1 MNYSRAFK
9 NHLNNLREAED
20 RSQMHVNVLLVINR
34 NVDRYK
40 EDVLSDI
47 RAVSGVTIIKVIQH
61 RNIKNL
67 DYNIVSMKFDRHPF
81 GTESVVKTLM
91 RIRKD
96 LLNIPGIVRIKYVT
110 RPELIGPASSR

>member
-1 MNYSRAFK
+1 MDYFKTFK
-9 NHLNNLREAED
+9 NHLNKLNEAED
-20 RSQMHVNVLLVINR
+20 RSQMLVNILLVINR

-40 EDVLSDI
+40 EDVLSDVRSI
-47 RAVSGVTIIKVIQH
+47 SGVTIIKVMQH

-91 RIRKD
+91 NIRRN
-96 LLNIPGIVRIKYVT
+96 LLKIPGVVRVKYVT
-110 RPELIGPASSR
+110 RPELIGPAASK

>member
-1 MNYSRAFK
+1 MDHFRAFK
-9 NHLNNLREAED
+9 SHLDKLREAED
-20 RSQMHVNVLLVINR
+20 RSQMHVNILLVINR

-47 RAVSGVTIIKVIQH
+47 RAISGITIIKVMQH

-81 GTESVVKTLM
+81 GNESVVKTLM
-91 RIRKD
+91 KIRRD
-96 LLNIPGIVRIKYVT
+96 LLNIPGIVRVKYVT
-110 RPELIGPASSR
+110 RPELIGPSASR